1 VAEGLPGGF
10 GPLYR
15 VLRSME
21 EAGRVR
27 RGYFVEGLSGAQ
39 FALPG
44 AVDRLR
50 ALRPDPD
57 AIAPAR
63 PAEVR
68 VLAAVDPANPYGALV
83 PWPAPEAGCETR
95 PRRVAGARVV
105 LARGDLI
112 VYATPD
118 GRHLLTFG
126 VAEADAATLQ
136 LAFSAVA
143 ALPRSGRR
151 RPATVEQVDGVPV
164 TQSRHRA
171 LLLAAGFEPDYRGL
185 RPALRQGLDGA
196 TLDGVEVAGAPRPGP
211 PRTPPA
217 RAC

>member
-1 VAEGLPGGF
+1 
-10 GPLYR
+10 
-15 VLRSME
+15 M
-21 EAGRVR
+21 
-27 RGYFVEGLSGAQ
+27 EGLSGAQ

-68 VLAAVDPANPYGALV
+68 ALAAVDPANPSGALV

-105 LARGDLI
+105 LVRGEVL
-112 VYATPD
+112 VYVSPD

-126 VAEADAATLQ
+126 AGEADAATLQ

-164 TQSRHRA
+164 TQSRHWA

-185 RPALRQGLDGA
+185 RPGL
-196 TLDGVEVAGAPRPGP
+196 PR
-211 PRTPPA
+211 
-217 RAC
+217 